1 MLLHAEM
8 SFVMPLEPSASLHAM
23 RWFLPSQEN
32 VPMCAESKEE
42 METAEREERGRQS
55 VGP

>member
-32 VPMCAESKEE
+32 VPTCAESKEE